1 LIRRTSAFLP
11 PDVTQVLEMHRSLE
25 RSGSKASLALE
36 LVSQN
41 IGLAKRLS
49 APICQDT
56 GTLTFYIK
64 TPVGF
69 DQLELEELCCEAVA
83 EATAK
88 GYLRQNSVD
97 SVHGKNTGNNL
108 GPGSPVFHWHQ
119 HRKDTIDIRLVL
131 KGGGCENMSAQYSLP
146 ATLGGKRC
154 DRDLDGVRAC
164 ILDAVWN
171 AQGKGCG
178 PGFLG
183 VCIGGDRATGY
194 EFAKE
199 QLLRELD
206 DTNPVPE
213 LATLEARLLDEA
225 NKLDIGPM
233 GFGGKLTVGSCKI
246 GARNRLPASFFVSIA
261 YMCWAYRR
269 RGVVLDTE
277 GDVVEWLYQAPGEF
291 ERDYSKEA
299 ELLDLGTSGQK
310 AIPLHTP
317 LSEAEVRKLKAG
329 DIVLLSGT
337 VYTGRDEVHK
347 YLCKGGDLPMLKDG
361 VIYHCGPVVLEDP
374 AGGTGVSPVHST
386 GGTGVSPVHST
397 GGTGVSPVQKYRV
410 VAAGPTT
417 SIREEPYQ
425 ADIIQ
430 RYGIKAVIGKGGMG
444 AKTLEACKNHGC
456 VYLHGIGGAAQIYAR
471 CVEQVEGVHLKE
483 KFGSP
488 EAVWVLRVK
497 DFPAVVT
504 MDAHGQSLHQEVADE
519 SKGRLQSVLA

>member
-1 LIRRTSAFLP
+1 MSASKFHAHVLELIRRTSAFLP
-11 PDVTQVLEMHRSLE
+11 PDVTQVIEMHRALE
-25 RSGSKASLALE
+25 QQGSKASLALD

-56 GTLTFYIK
+56 GTITFYIR

-69 DQLELEELCCEAVA
+69 DQMELEKLCEEAVA

-97 SVHGKNTGNNL
+97 SVTGKNTGNNL

-119 HRKDTIDIRLVL
+119 HRQDTVDVRLIL

-154 DRDLDGVRAC
+154 DRDLEGVRAC

-206 DTNPVPE
+206 DANPVPE
-213 LATLEARLLDEA
+213 LAALEARILDEA

-233 GFGGKLTVGSCKI
+233 GFGGKLTVGSCKV
-246 GARNRLPASFFVSIA
+246 GARNRLPASFFVTIA

-269 RGVVLDTE
+269 RGVVLSGE
-277 GDVVEWLYQAPGEF
+277 GEVVEWLYQTPGEF
-291 ERDYSKEA
+291 DKDYSTEG
-299 ELLDLGTSGQK
+299 ESLDLGISGRK
-310 AIPLHTP
+310 AIALHTP
-317 LSEAEVRKLKAG
+317 LSEADVRKLKAG

-337 VYTGRDEVHK
+337 VCTGRDEVHK
-347 YLCKGGDLPMLKDG
+347 YLCKGGDLPMLQDG
-361 VIYHCGPVVLEDP
+361 IIYHCGPVVLEEK
-374 AGGTGVSPVHST
+374 GS
-386 GGTGVSPVHST
+386 
-397 GGTGVSPVQKYRV
+397 YRV
-410 VAAGPTT
+410 IAAGPTT

-425 ADIIQ
+425 ADIIR

-444 AKTLEACKNHGC
+444 AKTLQACKDQGC
-456 VYLHGIGGAAQIYAR
+456 VYLHAIGGAAQIYAR
-471 CVEQVEGVHLKE
+471 CVEAVEGVHLKE

-504 MDAHGQSLHQEVADE
+504 MDAHGQSLHQEVADT
-519 SKGRLQSVLA
+519 SKAQLQGVLA

>member
-1 LIRRTSAFLP
+1 MSTARFHAQVLELIRRTSAYLP
-11 PDVTQVLEMHRSLE
+11 PDVSQVIEAHRALEQV
-25 RSGSKASLALE
+25 GSKADLALD
-36 LVSQN
+36 LVAQN

-56 GTLTFYIK
+56 GTITFYVM
-64 TPVGF
+64 TPIGF
-69 DQLELEELCCEAVA
+69 DQLELEVLCREAVI

-97 SVHGKNTGNNL
+97 SVTGKNSGNNL

-119 HRKDTIDIRLVL
+119 HRADTVEIRLVL

-146 ATLGGKRC
+146 VTLNGKRC
-154 DRDLDGVRAC
+154 DRDLDGVRGC
-164 ILDAVWN
+164 ILDAVWQ

-213 LATLEARLLDEA
+213 LAALEARILDEA
-225 NKLDIGPM
+225 NRLDIGPM
-233 GFGGKLTVGSCKI
+233 GFGGRLTVGSCKI
-246 GARNRLPASFFVSIA
+246 GARNRLPASFFVSVA
-261 YMCWAYRR
+261 YMCWAFRR
-269 RGVVLDTE
+269 RGIVLDRE
-277 GDVVEWLYQAPGEF
+277 GEVVDWLYQTPGEF
-291 ERDYSKEA
+291 DRDYSQEGNG
-299 ELLDLGTSGQK
+299 LFQLGEKGKQ
-310 AIPLHTP
+310 AIRLQAP
-317 LSEAEVRKLKAG
+317 LSEADVRKLKAG

-337 VYTGRDEVHK
+337 VFTGRDEVHK
-347 YLCKGGDLPMLKDG
+347 YLHKGGDLLVLKG
-361 VIYHCGPVVLEDP
+361 GIIYHCGPVVLEE
-374 AGGTGVSPVHST
+374 GGT
-386 GGTGVSPVHST
+386 
-397 GGTGVSPVQKYRV
+397 YRV

-425 ADIIQ
+425 ADVIQ
-430 RYGIKAVIGKGGMG
+430 RFGIKAVIGKGGMG
-444 AKTLEACKNHGC
+444 PKTLQACKEHGC

-471 CVEQVEGVHLKE
+471 CVESVPNVYLKQ
-483 KFGSP
+483 FGSP
-488 EAVWVLRVK
+488 EAVWEMHVK

-504 MDAHGQSLHQEVADE
+504 MDAHGRSLHQEVAE
-519 SKGRLQSVLA
+519 GSQGRLQKVLTGAAK